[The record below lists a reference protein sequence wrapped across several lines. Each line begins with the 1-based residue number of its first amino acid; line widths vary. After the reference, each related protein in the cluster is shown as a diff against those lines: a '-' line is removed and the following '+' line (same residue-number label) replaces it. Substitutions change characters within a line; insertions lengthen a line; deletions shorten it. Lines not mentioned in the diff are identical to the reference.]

1 MNTSGFSYP
10 QNQLVLPQQDNNDW
24 GLSGLLEENK
34 LAEKRSFFEQYKH
47 EYEVLLSQ
55 LSDSISEM
63 EEQLHKLSQI
73 YQHNLKEYFESL
85 ETTFKQD
92 VTQFEGQLGS
102 MHTEVGCAR
111 KIHTY
116 LNEFRSQFEGIFD
129 EANEPQI
136 TDSNNHRNLHG
147 QMDIFA
153 MPAGNSNNPPDAK
166 KTDLVE

>member
-92 VTQFEGQLGS
+92 VTQFEGQICS
-102 MHTEVGCAR
+102 MHTQVGFAR
-111 KIHTY
+111 KI
-116 LNEFRSQFEGIFD
+116 
-129 EANEPQI
+129 
-136 TDSNNHRNLHG
+136 
-147 QMDIFA
+147 
-153 MPAGNSNNPPDAK
+153 K
-166 KTDLVE
+166 KKIN